1 MVHWIKTRGRTLLVL
16 LLLGVT
22 AGAVGV
28 SACDCEDG
36 YEVPS

>member
-1 MVHWIKTRGRTLLVL
+1 MRWIKTRGRTLLVL

-22 AGAVGV
+22 AGAAGV
-28 SACDCEDG
+28 SACGCDDDS